1 MAVAKSPRIEQ
12 IHVRNYRA
20 LRDVR
25 LDGLSPLTVLLG
37 PNGSGKSTLFD
48 VFGFLAESLQS
59 GLRSAWDRR
68 GRLRELR
75 SRESDGPIS
84 IELKYRE
91 APSTPLIT
99 YRLAIDEVAGRPI
112 VSRETLSW
120 KRKSYGA
127 PFSFLDFANG
137 SGQVI
142 SGDMP
147 EIEDARRDASLSSSD
162 LLAISTLGQLAEN
175 PRVVA
180 LRQFIQGWY
189 LSFLSSTDA
198 RGIPEAGPI
207 ERLSATGD
215 NLANVIQYLSE
226 SHPDRLHEILR
237 TLSQQVPRLEKVTAE
252 PMADGRLLLRVKD
265 APFTDPFLAR
275 FASDGT
281 LKMLAYLVLLYDPDP
296 LALLGIEEPE
306 NYLHPLALRPRRGM
320 SEGLGRIAGLRVDPL
335 AVLRRRDPAARA
347 MGPGTSGRRI
357 YEGCARVRHAG
368 CQGVHGRRCFARQPV
383 DGKAALGGRP
393 HPERSR
399 QTDRPIVDA
408 PRPARGGAFDGG
420 RAGRVATSHR
430 PWSLVQGACASGEA

>member
-1 MAVAKSPRIEQ
+1 MADAKSPRIEQ

-75 SRESDGPIS
+75 SRESEGPIS

-91 APSTPLIT
+91 GSSTPLIT

-120 KRKSYGA
+120 KRGSYGA

-137 SGQVI
+137 AGQVI

-147 EIEDARRDASLSSSD
+147 EIEDARRDASLASSD

-189 LSFLSSTDA
+189 LSYLSSTDA

-207 ERLSATGD
+207 ERLSPTGD
-215 NLANVIQYLSE
+215 NLANVIQYLGE
-226 SHPDRLHEILR
+226 SHPDRLHEVLV
-237 TLSQQVPRLEKVTAE
+237 TLSERVPRLEKVTAE

-306 NYLHPLALRPRRGM
+306 NYLHPRLLYGLAEECRKVSAGSQVFVSTHSPFFVDAIRPR
-320 SEGLGRIAGLRVDPL
+320 ELW
-335 AVLRRRDPAARA
+335 
-347 MGPGTSGRRI
+347 
-357 YEGCARVRHAG
+357 
-368 CQGVHGRRCFARQPV
+368 
-383 DGKAALGGRP
+383 AL
-393 HPERSR
+393 E
-399 QTDRPIVDA
+399 
-408 PRPARGGAFDGG
+408 
-420 RAGRVATSHR
+420 RAGDGYTRAVRASDM
-430 PWSLVQGACASGEA
+430 PGVKEFVEAGASLGSLWMEGQLSAGDPIRNARIKQAVRS

>member
-1 MAVAKSPRIEQ
+1 M
-12 IHVRNYRA
+12 
-20 LRDVR
+20 
-25 LDGLSPLTVLLG
+25 LLG

-59 GLRSAWDRR
+59 GLRPAWDKR

-75 SRESDGPIS
+75 SRESDGPIA

-91 APSTPLIT
+91 RPKSPLIT
-99 YRLAIDEVAGRPI
+99 YQLEITEVGGRP
-112 VSRETLSW
+112 VVAREALSW
-120 KRKSYGA
+120 KRGSYGR
-127 PFSFLDFANG
+127 PFRFLDFADG

-147 EIEDARRDASLSSSD
+147 EIQDEKRDARLASTD

-189 LSFLSSTDA
+189 LSYLSSTDA
-198 RGIPEAGPI
+198 RGVPEAGPL

-226 SHPDRLHEILR
+226 SHPDRLRSILR
-237 TLSQQVPRLEKVTAE
+237 TLSERVPRLEQVTSE

-265 APFTDPFLAR
+265 APFREPFLAR

-296 LALLGIEEPE
+296 LPLLGIEEPE
-306 NYLHPLALRPRRGM
+306 NYLHPRLLFGLAEECRKVSAGSQVFVSTHSPFYVDAIRPQELWALERAGDGYTRAVRASDMPKVKEFIAAGALLGDLWM
-320 SEGLGRIAGLRVDPL
+320 EGHLSAGDPL
-335 AVLRRRDPAARA
+335 RNARA
-347 MGPGTSGRRI
+347 DQT
-357 YEGCARVRHAG
+357 VR
-368 CQGVHGRRCFARQPV
+368 
-383 DGKAALGGRP
+383 
-393 HPERSR
+393 S
-399 QTDRPIVDA
+399 
-408 PRPARGGAFDGG
+408 
-420 RAGRVATSHR
+420 
-430 PWSLVQGACASGEA
+430 

>member
-1 MAVAKSPRIEQ
+1 MTAVESPRIEQ

-25 LDGLSPLTVLLG
+25 LDSLTPLTVLLG

-48 VFGFLAESLQS
+48 VFGFLAEALQS

-91 APSTPLIT
+91 IPRSPLIT
-99 YRLAIDEVAGRPI
+99 YKIEIDEVDGRPI
-112 VSRETLSW
+112 VARETLSW
-120 KRKSYGA
+120 KRGSYGK
-127 PFSFLDFANG
+127 PFRFLDFADG

-147 EIEDARRDASLSSSD
+147 EIEDERRDARLASGD

-189 LSFLSSTDA
+189 LSYLSSTDA
-198 RGIPEAGPI
+198 RGVPEAGPL
-207 ERLSATGD
+207 ERLSPTGD

-226 SHPDRLHEILR
+226 SHPDRLGQILR
-237 TLSQQVPRLEKVTAE
+237 TLSERVPRLEKVTAE

-265 APFTDPFLAR
+265 APFADPFLAR

-296 LALLGIEEPE
+296 LPLLGIEEPE
-306 NYLHPLALRPRRGM
+306 NYLHPRLLYGLAEECRKVSAGSQVLVSTHSPFFVDAIRPKELWALERAGDGYTRAVRASDM
-320 SEGLGRIAGLRVDPL
+320 PKVKEFVAEGALLGSLWMEGQLSAGDPIRNARVDQ
-335 AVLRRRDPAARA
+335 
-347 MGPGTSGRRI
+347 T
-357 YEGCARVRHAG
+357 VR
-368 CQGVHGRRCFARQPV
+368 P
-383 DGKAALGGRP
+383 
-393 HPERSR
+393 
-399 QTDRPIVDA
+399 
-408 PRPARGGAFDGG
+408 
-420 RAGRVATSHR
+420 
-430 PWSLVQGACASGEA
+430 

>member
-25 LDGLSPLTVLLG
+25 LDGLTPLTVLLG

-91 APSTPLIT
+91 GSSTPLIT
-99 YRLAIDEVAGRPI
+99 YRLEIDELAGRPI

-120 KRKSYGA
+120 KRGSYGR

-147 EIEDARRDASLSSSD
+147 EIEDARRDASLASSD

-180 LRQFIQGWY
+180 LRQFIQAWY
-189 LSFLSSTDA
+189 LSYLSSTDA

-207 ERLSATGD
+207 ERLSPTGD

-226 SHPDRLHEILR
+226 SHPD
-237 TLSQQVPRLEKVTAE
+237 QTAFIRSSAHCRSE
-252 PMADGRLLLRVKD
+252 SR
-265 APFTDPFLAR
+265 
-275 FASDGT
+275 AS
-281 LKMLAYLVLLYDPDP
+281 
-296 LALLGIEEPE
+296 
-306 NYLHPLALRPRRGM
+306 R
-320 SEGLGRIAGLRVDPL
+320 
-335 AVLRRRDPAARA
+335 
-347 MGPGTSGRRI
+347 
-357 YEGCARVRHAG
+357 
-368 CQGVHGRRCFARQPV
+368 
-383 DGKAALGGRP
+383 
-393 HPERSR
+393 RSR
-399 QTDRPIVDA
+399 P
-408 PRPARGGAFDGG
+408 
-420 RAGRVATSHR
+420 S
-430 PWSLVQGACASGEA
+430 PWRMGACCCGSRMRRSPTRSLRDSRRTVR